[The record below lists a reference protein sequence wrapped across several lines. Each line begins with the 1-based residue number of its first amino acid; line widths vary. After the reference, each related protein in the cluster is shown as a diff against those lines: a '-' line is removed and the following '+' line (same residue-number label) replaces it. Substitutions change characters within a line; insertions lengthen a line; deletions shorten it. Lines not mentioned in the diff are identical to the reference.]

1 MIERIELPGA
11 SYGENLPNGRFVA
24 SYPTGLVQSSEGAFS
39 APVDLIYTR
48 INPINGFVGVGH
60 SGEFRDEAL
69 ECINGIFKTRGQACG
84 NSPVAY
90 WPDGTLV
97 VCACAP
103 PYGSQ
108 GIRWIDTS
116 IHPGDDS
123 MSNPVEGIYQYTTLA
138 GIQVGQGGDGIH
150 GEDPCIIIF
159 EGVRYLLESGTCRVN
174 RFNYDAIT
182 GKLAISFWKMNVG
195 SNVRFRLDI
204 ADILTLTQFPLH
216 PVNPIVR
223 INKPCWLGWYEFNQ
237 PPPVLPPGNALVKIR
252 YDISGATIKYD
263 GTQFAE
269 YIDGP
274 TVENIEQR
282 AQASSWPCI
291 VYWDGRNWPRY
302 PTLKPNDWLGLQAYC
317 GVNESVE
324 VFEQSIRAHIHDAQ
338 IHFNKIGLICQCYTS
353 NDSLTKN
360 LKGLVPVFAR
370 LARDYPAL
378 NFLLVFSDQNR
389 ATGLN
394 DHPEV
399 RPDWQTLFEGITG
412 MPDDEFIS
420 EPIDTRILDTLKLLR
435 PQYPTPMGARSGEL
449 LNEGA
454 IVYKNEGYGL
464 ERKDGGNV
472 VFVPGIVDGSGNPIP
487 LASDIIRTRTTGGWD
502 VLLDAEGECKVKDAA
517 MSGPVDPDK
526 FVEPVGNA
534 PPIGDFRVELISYD
548 TYVHRSDPKGMLI
561 RFDVTCPNPV
571 LEIELDLVGDGEPS
585 IIINFLNEPRR
596 DGRYCRALAFK
607 PTVNGDWTLQVSAKD
622 NQGNTAEVMGLVP
635 VHVSP

>member
-1 MIERIELPGA
+1 MIERIELPFA

-24 SYPTGLVQSSEGAFS
+24 SYASGLVQSSEGSFS

-48 INPINGFVGVGH
+48 INPISGFVGVGH

-69 ECINGIFKTRGQACG
+69 ECINGIFQTRGQACG

-116 IHPGDDS
+116 IHPGDDT
-123 MSNPVEGIYQYTTLA
+123 MSNPLEGIYQYTTFA
-138 GIQVGQGGDGIH
+138 GIKVGQGGDGIH

-159 EGVRYLLESGTCRVN
+159 EGIRYLLESGTCRVI
-174 RFNYDAIT
+174 RFNYDAIE
-182 GKLAISFWKMNVG
+182 GKLAISFWKMNAN
-195 SNVRFRLDI
+195 SNVRIRMDI
-204 ADILTLTQFPLH
+204 SDILTLIKFPLN
-216 PVNPIVR
+216 PDEPIVR

-237 PPPVLPPGNALVKIR
+237 PPPILPPGNALVKIR

-263 GTQFAE
+263 GIQFAE

-274 TVENIEQR
+274 TVENIESR
-282 AQASSWPCI
+282 AQSSPWPCI

-302 PTLKPNDWLGLQAYC
+302 PILKSNDWLGLQAYC
-317 GVNESVE
+317 QVGEPIAL
-324 VFEQSIRAHIHDAQ
+324 FEQNMRAQINAAQ
-338 IHFNKIGLICQCYTS
+338 IHHPKIGLICQCYTS
-353 NDSLTKN
+353 NSSLTSN
-360 LKGLVPVFAR
+360 IKGLVPVFAR
-370 LARDYPAL
+370 LARDYNSL

-394 DHPEV
+394 DHPEL
-399 RPDWQTLFEGITG
+399 RPLWEQVMNGITG
-412 MPDDEFIS
+412 EPDDEFVS
-420 EPIDTRILDTLKLLR
+420 EPLDTRILDTLKSFR
-435 PQYPTPMGARSGEL
+435 PNYPTPMGANSGKL
-449 LNEGA
+449 LNDGA
-454 IVYKNEGYGL
+454 LVHKDEGYGL

-472 VFVPGIVDGSGNPIP
+472 VFVPGIIDNSGNPIP
-487 LASDIIRTRTTGGWD
+487 LASDIIRTLSTGGWD
-502 VLLDAEGECKVKDAA
+502 VFEDAEGACKVKDSV
-517 MSGPVDPDK
+517 MSGPVDPNK
-526 FVEPVGNA
+526 FIAPVGGGSL
-534 PPIGDFRVELISYD
+534 PDFRVELISYD
-548 TYVHRSDPKGMLI
+548 TDVHRSDPKGMLI

-571 LEIELDLVGDGEPS
+571 IEVELDLVGDGEPS
-585 IIINFLNEPRR
+585 IIISFKDEPRR

-607 PTVNGDWTLQVSAKD
+607 PTVNGSWTLQVSAKD

-635 VHVSP
+635 VNVSP